1 MRTKVRSTF
10 VMTALLLLLAI
21 VALVALAA
29 WIRQRRHSAE
39 LSSINDYRHALS
51 TLAAMQH
58 TSAEHRLRVLGE
70 GEPAPSHLGGVVPP
84 RLDPEFDGGRV
95 VMGADGEPIYV
106 FDEVRP
112 PPAPVSQHGERRRET
127 DWAINHMSGGFGR
140 RRPVGLFIAGIAI
153 ALFVIVGAVFENRQ
167 PSPTLVTIATTTS
180 TTTSTTLPPAAA
192 PLSQGPGVATYATV
206 GANYTVL
213 VLPASACWV
222 QVEGLTSKTTPYA
235 ETVNGGVR
243 KQLTLNEPAT
253 VSLGSPT
260 GAVVL
265 LDGVPLQMPPVGSPT
280 VLTFD
285 VPGTTTTTTTSTTLP
300 NNVLSGSGLP

>member
-1 MRTKVRSTF
+1 
-10 VMTALLLLLAI
+10 MTALLLLLAI
-21 VALVALAA
+21 VVLVGLAA

-39 LSSINDYRHALS
+39 LSSISDYRHALS

-58 TSAEHRLRVLGE
+58 TTAEHHLRVFGQDE
-70 GEPAPSHLGGVVPP
+70 AVPSHLSGVTAP
-84 RLDPEFDGGRV
+84 RLDAEFDGGRMV
-95 VMGADGEPIYV
+95 IGADGEPIYV

-112 PPAPVSQHGERRRET
+112 PVMTPSQTGERGREA

-140 RRPVGLFIAGIAI
+140 RRPIGLFVAGIAI
-153 ALFVIVGAVFENRQ
+153 ALFVVAGALFENRQ
-167 PSPTLVTIATTTS
+167 PTPTPVTIATTTTS
-180 TTTSTTLPPAAA
+180 TTSTTLPPAAA

-206 GANYTVL
+206 GTDYTV
-213 VLPASACWV
+213 VVTPASTCWV

-235 ETVNGGVR
+235 ETVNGGV
-243 KQLTLNEPAT
+243 KKDLTLKEPAT

-265 LDGVPLQMPPVGSPT
+265 LDGVPLEMPPVGSPT
-280 VLTFD
+280 VLTFQ

-300 NNVLSGSGLP
+300 NNVLTGSGLP